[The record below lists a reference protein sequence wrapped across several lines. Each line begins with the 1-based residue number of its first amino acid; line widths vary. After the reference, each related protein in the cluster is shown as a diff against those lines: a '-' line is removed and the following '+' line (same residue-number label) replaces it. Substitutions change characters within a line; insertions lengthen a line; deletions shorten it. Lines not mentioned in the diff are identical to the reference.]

1 MPEWFFLI
9 KGFLRIRDA
18 SPNDRSRTGFPTFR
32 ARNSIICR
40 YGPGL
45 VPSPRRK
52 KGHTPVNCRQVRV
65 HRRHGQELL
74 PFPWHQSLRKDW
86 ILLTVTIYAQ
96 AATGRPLLT
105 TDHNVFNVRCGVAGN
120 PSMPV
125 WTYSLRKNRAPMFW
139 AADRSQLYILQYC
152 NNFCIL
158 NNDLI
163 FVISV
168 FHWISTN

>member
-1 MPEWFFLI
+1 MLLWIYFYSTIITFIVMP
-9 KGFLRIRDA
+9 
-18 SPNDRSRTGFPTFR
+18 PRTTEVGRGFPTFR

-74 PFPWHQSLRKDW
+74 PFPWHQ
-86 ILLTVTIYAQ
+86 ILSDAGFYWRVTIYAQ

-120 PSMPV
+120 PLIPAL
-125 WTYSLRKNRAPMFW
+125 TYSRRKNLAPMFW
-139 AADRSQLYILQYC
+139 AADRSQLYILP
-152 NNFCIL
+152 FWKVHRL
-158 NNDLI
+158 
-163 FVISV
+163 
-168 FHWISTN
+168 